1 MRGGPSRVEQGTAP
15 PAEQPDDHTPAVH
28 LGPRPPSQT
37 PKLTSFWLHDS
48 MGAWGSATTP
58 STSTIDS
65 LGMPHAYLTMPLD
78 TVVSLANST
87 A

>member
-1 MRGGPSRVEQGTAP
+1 M
-15 PAEQPDDHTPAVH
+15 H
-28 LGPRPPSQT
+28 LGCAQAPARAQ
-37 PKLTSFWLHDS
+37 LTSFWLQLS
-48 MGAWGSATTP
+48 MGVSGTVTMP